1 MTGEQTDLY
10 HRGGGGEHPDK
21 GQYIEEFVSGRT
33 VTGLF
38 AVAMVGRRL
47 KKDGSPFLRLE
58 LQDRTGRIAAV
69 AWEHGHLASRLENG
83 TILRVTGLV
92 GTYQD
97 KPQLTVSDIQVV
109 THRVP
114 AEYFMTESREGRE
127 ELGARLA
134 KVLEGIEDEHLIRL
148 LDEIF
153 DGEGLREA
161 WLEAPAAKKKH
172 QAYLGGLAEHSLN
185 MAEHARWCAG
195 FYPEINGDLLV
206 TAALLHDIGKIFE
219 YRVTTVIDYSDT
231 GRLEGHVVIGDR
243 MVRRVAD
250 RIPDFPAAL
259 KMHLSHLILSHQG
272 RLEYGSPVL
281 PKTLEA
287 LVLYALDLLDSRVAA
302 YRDIRESHRGEK
314 RTWSDYDRLEERF
327 WFLGL
332 DGDEDADGGD

>member
-1 MTGEQTDLY
+1 MAAEQTDLY
-10 HRGGGGEHPDK
+10 HRGDAEHPDK
-21 GQYIEEFVSGRT
+21 GQYIEEFVTGRT

-47 KKDGSPFLRLE
+47 KKDGSAFLRLE
-58 LQDRTGRIAAV
+58 LQDRTGKIAAV
-69 AWEHGHLASRLENG
+69 AWEHGHMAGRLENG
-83 TILRVTGLV
+83 TIVRVTGLV

-109 THRVP
+109 SSSMP
-114 AEYFMTESREGRE
+114 AEYFLAGGHEDRRE
-127 ELGARLA
+127 LADRLA
-134 KVLEGIEDEHLIRL
+134 RIEATIENPHLRAL
-148 LDEIF
+148 LTEIF
-153 DGEGLREA
+153 DTEGLRDA
-161 WLEAPAAKKKH
+161 WLEAPAAKMKH

-195 FYPEINGDLLV
+195 FYTEINGDLLV

-243 MVRRVAD
+243 LIRRIAD
-250 RIPDFPAAL
+250 GIPGFSDDL

-272 RLEYGSPVL
+272 RLEYGSPVV

-287 LVLYALDLLDSRVAA
+287 LVLYAIDLLDSRVAA
-302 YRDIRESHRGEK
+302 YRDVRESHRGEK
-314 RTWSDYDRLEERF
+314 RTWSDYDRLDERF

-332 DGDEDADGGD
+332 SGDEGEDERD